1 MPVWSKFI
9 SVRWIQI
16 KRPLA
21 QSDLDKKHQVSVQTS
36 ASEAACDAE
45 CHQNQM
51 FGCVCVCVC
60 TQLLVL
66 LGSCYGL
73 QSHRCPT
80 LALVPASSDSPP
92 AGNTQATYRLPKALT
107 DKGED
112 VSYTGKVSVIQ
123 SVVKL
128 NQSQQ
133 KGRYIYMFMAN
144 YYKSQSGSLQCREAD
159 TCGSISSPFY
169 LCSFS
174 LNVPHLPSFVI
185 TSMVLG

>member
-1 MPVWSKFI
+1 MPPESDVW
-9 SVRWIQI
+9 
-16 KRPLA
+16 
-21 QSDLDKKHQVSVQTS
+21 
-36 ASEAACDAE
+36 
-45 CHQNQM
+45 
-51 FGCVCVCVC
+51 VCVCVC
-60 TQLLVL
+60 TQSLVL

-169 LCSFS
+169 LCSFFLKCS
-174 LNVPHLPSFVI
+174 PPPLLCNHIDGVG
-185 TSMVLG
+185 LGPACSVGSSQTHSRGLRTDPRS